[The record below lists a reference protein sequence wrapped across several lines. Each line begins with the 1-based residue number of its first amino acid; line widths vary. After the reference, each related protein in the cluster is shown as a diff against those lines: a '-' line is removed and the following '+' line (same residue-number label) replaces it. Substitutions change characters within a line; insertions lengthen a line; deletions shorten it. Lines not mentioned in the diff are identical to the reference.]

1 MHSVELRVRYAE
13 TDQMGVVYHAEYLV
27 WCEVGRT
34 EFIRSVGMPYAAL
47 EASGVRL
54 AVTEATLRYRAPARY
69 DDRIRVE
76 TYLTQ
81 VYSRGITFHYEVV
94 AADTGLRLVSVQ
106 TQLTAIDLEGRVTRL
121 PSSLREQL
129 AGAVEVAP

>member
-1 MHSVELRVRYAE
+1 MHPVEVRVRYAE

-27 WCEVGRT
+27 WCEIGRT
-34 EFIRSVGMPYAAL
+34 EFIRAVGTPYAVL
-47 EASGVRL
+47 EAAGVRL

-81 VYSRGITFHYEVV
+81 VVSRGITFHYEVV
-94 AADTGLRLVSVQ
+94 AAESGHRLVSVQ
-106 TQLTAIDLEGRVTRL
+106 TQLTAIDLDGRVTRL
-121 PSSLREQL
+121 PAALRETL
-129 AGAVEVAP
+129 ERAVEAAP